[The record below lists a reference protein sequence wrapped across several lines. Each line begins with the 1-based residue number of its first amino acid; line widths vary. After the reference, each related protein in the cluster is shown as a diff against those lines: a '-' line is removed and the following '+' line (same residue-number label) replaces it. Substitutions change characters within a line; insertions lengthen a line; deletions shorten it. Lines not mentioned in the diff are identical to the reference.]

1 MVHFY
6 KGWLFTYLIS
16 MPIKPYIF
24 NTIQPAG
31 NDQTL
36 LNILILAW
44 SCEVKYKRESGF
56 RACDISHYSISNK
69 DI

>member
-1 MVHFY
+1 
-6 KGWLFTYLIS
+6 

-44 SCEVKYKRESGF
+44 SCEVKYKRKVVLESVTFHTIPSVIKIYKSAFLECNLG
-56 RACDISHYSISNK
+56 ILKS
-69 DI
+69 

>member
-1 MVHFY
+1 
-6 KGWLFTYLIS
+6 
-16 MPIKPYIF
+16 MPIKQYIF

-31 NDQTL
+31 NDQSL

-44 SCEVKYKRESGF
+44 TCEVKYKRESGF
-56 RACDISHYSISNK
+56 RACDISHYSVSNK

>member
-1 MVHFY
+1 
-6 KGWLFTYLIS
+6 

-56 RACDISHYSISNK
+56 RACDISHYPSVIKIYKSTFLECNLG
-69 DI
+69 ILES